1 MLLEAGAVN
10 KKNRSAM
17 LIKNIYNVAIA
28 AIAFWLF
35 GYGLG
40 FATPEY
46 FVGSLQGYFASY
58 GFEQIRQDNY
68 VYWVI

>member
-1 MLLEAGAVN
+1 MLLEAGAVS

-35 GYGLG
+35 GYGFG
-40 FATPEY
+40 FANPQY
-46 FVGSLQGYFASY
+46 FVGNTGTYFASY
-58 GFEQIRQDNY
+58 GFEQVRQDNY
-68 VYWVI
+68 LYWVI